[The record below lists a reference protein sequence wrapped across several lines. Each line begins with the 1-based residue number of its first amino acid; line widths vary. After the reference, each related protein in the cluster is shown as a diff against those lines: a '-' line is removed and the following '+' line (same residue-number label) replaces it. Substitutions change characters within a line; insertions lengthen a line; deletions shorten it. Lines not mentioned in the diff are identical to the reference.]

1 MSHWRFTL
9 LAVSLSAVLVAA
21 APESSPWWSPGQ
33 GTPLPDF
40 ATYDNDQVIAQLKAH
55 ERELRAAGV
64 IQLSLFGSV
73 ARGEAGANSD
83 VDVAVKIDRKRG
95 IDLFEL
101 GGLNMRLQDLLGASV
116 DLITEPARR
125 PRFQERIDQD
135 RVLVF

>member
-1 MSHWRFTL
+1 MDR
-9 LAVSLSAVLVAA
+9 
-21 APESSPWWSPGQ
+21 
-33 GTPLPDF
+33 
-40 ATYDNDQVIAQLKAH
+40 DQVIAQLKAH

>member
-1 MSHWRFTL
+1 MDR
-9 LAVSLSAVLVAA
+9 
-21 APESSPWWSPGQ
+21 E
-33 GTPLPDF
+33 
-40 ATYDNDQVIAQLKAH
+40 QVIARLKAH

-73 ARGEAGANSD
+73 ARGEAGPESD
-83 VDVAVKIDRKRG
+83 VDVAVKLDRKRG

-101 GGLNMRLQDLLGASV
+101 GGLNIRLQELLGASV
-116 DLITEPARR
+116 DLITEPTRR